1 MNDSINKLHEM
12 RQSIWYDNIQ
22 RRLLENGELKAM
34 IQRGEIKGVT
44 SNPSIFHNAISK
56 TNDYDLSLM
65 PMAWAGWDE
74 KQIFNLLA
82 VQDIQKA
89 ADLFRPLYEE
99 TDGGDGYVSLEVSP
113 LIAHDTQSTIHE
125 ARLLWME
132 VNRPNLM
139 IKIPAT
145 MEGLSAIT
153 ETIAAGINVNV
164 TLIFSLERYAQV
176 IDAYLKGLE
185 KRVDMGLPVDKIAS
199 VASFF
204 VSRLD
209 TKVDALL
216 EAINQKDPAR
226 KEETEKLFGKAAIAN
241 TKLAYVLFDSQFKSE
256 RFRALRS
263 KGGRIQRPLWAST
276 STKNLAYRDVMY
288 VEELI
293 APDSVNTVPPQT
305 LTAFIDH
312 GKARLSIVEG
322 LDEARRNMDA
332 LEKLG
337 ISMRKVTQELEDEG
351 VKAFA
356 DAYTALLATIRQ
368 RKEAAKEQTGTLTQK
383 LPLLIEELETEA
395 TLERFVFGDASLWT
409 DDPEGQKEVEKRLG
423 WIRLPESSQAMLG
436 ELTEFVDGCHKSGF
450 THALLMGMGGSSLAP
465 EVFRE
470 FFGQPQIDNGLDLKI
485 IDSTDPEQV
494 RDAANWSAVEKT
506 LYIVSSKSGG
516 TSEVNALFSYFW
528 EHARKTLGEK
538 AGGHFVA
545 ITDAGT
551 SLEKLGKE
559 KGFRHIFL
567 ADSQVGGRYSALSA
581 LGLVPAALLGIDV
594 KRLLNNAAV
603 MADYCGGKFPAASN
617 PGYMLGATIA
627 QAAQDVRDKLTFIAD
642 PEVASLGNWLE
653 QLIAESSGKLGK
665 GIVPVVGEK
674 VNDPSAYGKDRFFV
688 YLKHSGAYTEAVNRL
703 LEAGYPATTF
713 TLVDAYDLGGEFYR
727 WEVATAIA
735 CAVLKVNAFDQPDV
749 QDSKTRTA
757 SLIET
762 YRQTHRLE
770 DGEPLWNKQGIQ
782 VFGKSFAGIERASTI
797 SELINGFIK
806 QKHDA
811 DYLAILAYMP
821 RNNATETRLQQL
833 RDYLGGVSGLTT
845 TLGFGP
851 RFLHSTGQLHKGGPD
866 NGLFIQVT
874 TDKEVDLDIPG
885 FGLTFGTLQKAQ
897 SLGDLQ
903 ALLERGRR
911 VIRIHIKEIEL
922 DKLFGK

>member
-1 MNDSINKLHEM
+1 MKDSIGKLHEM

-22 RRLLENGELKAM
+22 RRLLESGEMEAM

-56 TNDYDLSLM
+56 TNDYDLSLE

-99 TDGGDGYVSLEVSP
+99 TNGGDGYVSLEVSP
-113 LIAHDTQSTIHE
+113 LIAHDTQSTINE

-145 MEGLSAIT
+145 LEGLEAIT

-185 KRVDMGLPVDKIAS
+185 KRVDMGLPVDKMAS

-226 KEETEKLFGKAAIAN
+226 KKETEKLFGKAAIAN

-256 RFRALRS
+256 RFQALRA

-276 STKNLAYRDVMY
+276 STKNPTYRDVMY

-337 ISMRKVTQELEDEG
+337 ISMRQVTQELEDEG

-356 DAYTALLATIRQ
+356 DAYTALLATIHQ
-368 RKEAAKEQTGTLTQK
+368 RKEAAKKQTGFLIQK
-383 LPLLIEELETEA
+383 LPTLIEKMETEA

-409 DDPEGQKEVEKRLG
+409 DDPEGQKEIERRLG
-423 WIRLPESSQAMLG
+423 WIKLPESSQAMLG
-436 ELTEFVDGCHKSGF
+436 ELSEFVDGCQQSGF
-450 THALLMGMGGSSLAP
+450 TQALLLGMGGSSLAP
-465 EVFRE
+465 EVFCSV
-470 FFGQPQIDNGLDLKI
+470 FGQLQSGKGLALRI
-485 IDSTDPEQV
+485 IDSTDPKQV
-494 RDAANWSAVEKT
+494 RDAADWAAVKNT

-516 TSEVNALFSYFW
+516 TSEVNALFACFW

-538 AGGHFVA
+538 AGDHFIA

-551 SLEKLGKE
+551 SLERLAKE
-559 KGFRHIFL
+559 KGFRRIFL

-581 LGLVPAALLGIDV
+581 FGLVPAALLGIDI

-603 MADYCGGKFPAASN
+603 MANYCGGQFPAASN
-617 PGYMLGATIA
+617 PGYVLGAMIA
-627 QAAQDVRDKLTFIAD
+627 QAALDGSDKLTFIAD
-642 PEVASLGNWLE
+642 PEVAAFGNWLE
-653 QLIAESSGKLGK
+653 QLIAESSGKQGK
-665 GIVPVVGEK
+665 GITPVVGEK
-674 VNDPSAYGKDRFFV
+674 VKDPSAYGNDRFFV
-688 YLKHSGAYTEAVNRL
+688 YLKHSGAHTAAVARL
-703 LEAGYPATTF
+703 LEAGYPAITF
-713 TLVDAYDLGGEFYR
+713 TLMDAYDLGREFYR
-727 WEVATAIA
+727 WEAATAIA

-762 YRQTHRLE
+762 YKQTRRLE
-770 DGEPLWNKQGIQ
+770 DGEPLWNKQDIQ
-782 VFGKSFAGIERASTI
+782 VYGKAFAGIERANSI
-797 SELINGFIK
+797 HELINGFLK
-806 QKHDA
+806 QKRDG

-821 RNNATETRLQQL
+821 RNHKMEAWLQQL
-833 RDYLGGVSGLTT
+833 RDYLGDACGLAT

-866 NGLFIQVT
+866 NGLFIQIT

-885 FGLTFGTLQKAQ
+885 FGLTFGALQKAQ
-897 SLGDLQ
+897 ALGDLQ

-911 VIRIHIKEIEL
+911 AIRIHVKETEL